1 VDVDTHKR
9 AVLGSSGPF
18 FITFILL
25 NFKDQS
31 FFLPS
36 SKIYNMNTIC
46 ALMTDIQ
53 IGVVLGTMSLVIAIV
68 AIYRTAV
75 ANRKQE
81 DHH

>member
-1 VDVDTHKR
+1 MSILIKR

-18 FITFILL
+18 FSTIVLL
-25 NFKDQS
+25 NFKNRS
-31 FFLPS
+31 FCLPS

-46 ALMTDIQ
+46 ALMTDIE

-81 DHH
+81 NHH